1 MNKKL
6 GNPEQLIS
14 AYELKFDAGS
24 ADGKKVILVHNG
36 GMEMM
41 FSKDNALDI
50 LYLKYNGKN
59 ISFLSKNGINDNRG
73 TFINRF
79 EAGFLYTCGMD
90 NISDLNSDKPMHGSL
105 HITKAENVKITTTED
120 AVIVE
125 GVVKETALFGKNLA
139 LYRRFTVKSD
149 SVEIND
155 TMVNEAFVDSDY
167 VMLYHVNFGYP
178 FLDESL
184 EIKMNLSKSEGRT
197 PYAVQGLKDQFIITA
212 PVDGGEEQC
221 FYNYSKDG
229 VVDLINK
236 KLGVSCQMVYG
247 LDTLPYQVE
256 WKSMVS
262 GDYALGIEPATA
274 LFNNFKMMPIKAGEK
289 KNFSI
294 KLNFS
299 QI

>member
-105 HITKAENVKITTTED
+105 P
-120 AVIVE
+120 
-125 GVVKETALFGKNLA
+125 
-139 LYRRFTVKSD
+139 S
-149 SVEIND
+149 
-155 TMVNEAFVDSDY
+155 
-167 VMLYHVNFGYP
+167 LYHK
-178 FLDESL
+178 
-184 EIKMNLSKSEGRT
+184 IR
-197 PYAVQGLKDQFIITA
+197 
-212 PVDGGEEQC
+212 
-221 FYNYSKDG
+221 
-229 VVDLINK
+229 
-236 KLGVSCQMVYG
+236 
-247 LDTLPYQVE
+247 
-256 WKSMVS
+256 
-262 GDYALGIEPATA
+262 
-274 LFNNFKMMPIKAGEK
+274 
-289 KNFSI
+289 
-294 KLNFS
+294 
-299 QI
+299 